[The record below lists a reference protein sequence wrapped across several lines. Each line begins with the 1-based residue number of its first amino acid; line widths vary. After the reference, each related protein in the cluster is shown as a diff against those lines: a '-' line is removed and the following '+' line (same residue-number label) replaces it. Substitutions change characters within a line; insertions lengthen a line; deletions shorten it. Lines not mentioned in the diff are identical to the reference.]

1 VSFGLPNLLSMLRMA
16 IIPFFAIAIFNGH
29 PGQALILF
37 LIAGI
42 TDGLD
47 GFLARVMHQTSVLGT
62 YLDPIADKLLLITA
76 YVLLAIPRLSVGAAI
91 PTWVSALVIARDVLI
106 MLLALLFFLAMGI
119 SRFLPTVL
127 SKINTTIQITGIIAV
142 LTAELVPAFVSTA
155 RVLIYL
161 VATFTILSGLDYI
174 YRANKMVGS
183 KGDEET

>member
-1 VSFGLPNLLSMLRMA
+1 MSFGLPNLLSMLRMA
-16 IIPFFAIAIFNGH
+16 IIPFFAIAIFDGH
-29 PGQALILF
+29 PGRALILF
-37 LIAGI
+37 LIAGV

-76 YVLLAIPRLSVGAAI
+76 YVLLAIPRLSAGAAI
-91 PTWVSALVIARDVLI
+91 PTWVTALVIARDVLI

-127 SKINTTIQITGIIAV
+127 SKINTTIQIAGVIAV
-142 LTAELVPAFVSTA
+142 LAAELTPMFKPVSS
-155 RVLIYL
+155 VLIYL
-161 VATFTILSGLDYI
+161 VATFTVLSGLDYI

-183 KGDEET
+183 KGDEEA